1 MEVVVDSVDDREDA
15 VVLDVVLENSEELE
29 EEVVVESVLD
39 KVEVLELEDRI
50 LLDVVPVKVEEL
62 EASGEAAPAESSRL
76 GVIVLLV
83 VLFVNA
89 TLELDEEVVDDT
101 LLGRV
106 VVVSEEL
113 DDDEMEVE
121 LVVPPFE
128 LVLFVEAV
136 ELLLEISCP
145 VIWPA
150 VLRRA
155 KLRTSSNTGDASVV
169 Q

>member
-1 MEVVVDSVDDREDA
+1 MEVVVDSVDDRGDE
-15 VVLDVVLENSEELE
+15 VELDVVLDNSEELE
-29 EEVVVESVLD
+29 EEVVVDSVLD
-39 KVEVLELEDRI
+39 
-50 LLDVVPVKVEEL
+50 KVEEL
-62 EASGEAAPAESSRL
+62 EASGEAAPAEPSRL
-76 GVIVLLV
+76 EVVVLLV
-83 VLFVNA
+83 VLLVNA
-89 TLELDEEVVDDT
+89 TFEPDDEVVDVR
-101 LLGRV
+101 LLGLV

-113 DDDEMEVE
+113 DDDEMEAE
-121 LVVPPFE
+121 LVVAPFE

-155 KLRTSSNTGDASVV
+155 KLRISSNTGDASVV

>member
-1 MEVVVDSVDDREDA
+1 MVDSVDDREDE
-15 VVLDVVLENSEELE
+15 VVLDVVLENSEEVE
-29 EEVVVESVLD
+29 EEVVVDSVLD
-39 KVEVLELEDRI
+39 
-50 LLDVVPVKVEEL
+50 KVEEL
-62 EASGEAAPAESSRL
+62 EASGEAAPAEPSRL
-76 GVIVLLV
+76 EVVVLLV

-89 TLELDEEVVDDT
+89 TLEPDEAVVDGR
-101 LLGRV
+101 LLGLV

-113 DDDEMEVE
+113 DDDKMEVK

-136 ELLLEISCP
+136 ELLMEISCP

-155 KLRTSSNTGDASVV
+155 KLRISSNTGDASVV

>member
-1 MEVVVDSVDDREDA
+1 MEVVVDSVDDREDE
-15 VVLDVVLENSEELE
+15 VVLDVVLENSEEVE
-29 EEVVVESVLD
+29 EEVVVDSVLD
-39 KVEVLELEDRI
+39 
-50 LLDVVPVKVEEL
+50 KVEEL
-62 EASGEAAPAESSRL
+62 EASGEAAPAEPSRL
-76 GVIVLLV
+76 EVVVLLV

-89 TLELDEEVVDDT
+89 TLEPDEAVVDGR
-101 LLGRV
+101 LLGLV

-113 DDDEMEVE
+113 DDDKMEVK

-155 KLRTSSNTGDASVV
+155 KLRISSNTGDASVV

>member
-1 MEVVVDSVDDREDA
+1 MEVVVDSVDDREDE
-15 VVLDVVLENSEELE
+15 VVLDVVLENSEEVE
-29 EEVVVESVLD
+29 EEVVVDSVLD
-39 KVEVLELEDRI
+39 
-50 LLDVVPVKVEEL
+50 KVEEL
-62 EASGEAAPAESSRL
+62 EASGEAAPAEPSRL
-76 GVIVLLV
+76 EVVVLLV

-89 TLELDEEVVDDT
+89 TLEPDEAVVDGR
-101 LLGRV
+101 LLGLV

-113 DDDEMEVE
+113 DDDKMEVK

-136 ELLLEISCP
+136 ELLMEISCP

>member
-1 MEVVVDSVDDREDA
+1 MEVVVDSVDDRENE
-15 VVLDVVLENSEELE
+15 VVLDVVLENSEEVE
-29 EEVVVESVLD
+29 EEVVVDSVLD
-39 KVEVLELEDRI
+39 
-50 LLDVVPVKVEEL
+50 KVEEL
-62 EASGEAAPAESSRL
+62 EASGEAAPAEPSRL
-76 GVIVLLV
+76 EVVVLLV

-89 TLELDEEVVDDT
+89 TLEPDEAVVDGR
-101 LLGRV
+101 LLGLV

-113 DDDEMEVE
+113 DDDKMEVK

-155 KLRTSSNTGDASVV
+155 KLRISSNTGDASVV

>member
-1 MEVVVDSVDDREDA
+1 MEVVVDSVDDREDE
-15 VVLDVVLENSEELE
+15 VVLDVVLENSEEVE
-29 EEVVVESVLD
+29 EEVVVDSVLD
-39 KVEVLELEDRI
+39 
-50 LLDVVPVKVEEL
+50 KVEEL
-62 EASGEAAPAESSRL
+62 EASGEAAPAEPSRL
-76 GVIVLLV
+76 EVVVLLV

-89 TLELDEEVVDDT
+89 TLEPDEAVVDGR
-101 LLGRV
+101 LLGLV

-113 DDDEMEVE
+113 DDDKMEVK

-136 ELLLEISCP
+136 ELLMEISCP

-155 KLRTSSNTGDASVV
+155 KLRISSNTGDASVV

>member
-1 MEVVVDSVDDREDA
+1 MEVVVDSVDDREDE
-15 VVLDVVLENSEELE
+15 VVLDVVLENSEEVE
-29 EEVVVESVLD
+29 EEVVVDSVLD
-39 KVEVLELEDRI
+39 E
-50 LLDVVPVKVEEL
+50 VEEL
-62 EASGEAAPAESSRL
+62 EASGEAAPAEPSRL
-76 GVIVLLV
+76 EVVVLLV

-89 TLELDEEVVDDT
+89 TLEPDEAVVDGR
-101 LLGRV
+101 LLGLV

-113 DDDEMEVE
+113 DDDKMEVK

-136 ELLLEISCP
+136 ELLMEISCP

-155 KLRTSSNTGDASVV
+155 KLRISSNTGDASVV

>member
-1 MEVVVDSVDDREDA
+1 MEVVVDSVDDREDE
-15 VVLDVVLENSEELE
+15 VVLDVVLENSEEVE
-29 EEVVVESVLD
+29 EEVVVDSVLD
-39 KVEVLELEDRI
+39 
-50 LLDVVPVKVEEL
+50 KVEEL
-62 EASGEAAPAESSRL
+62 EASGEAAPAEPSRL
-76 GVIVLLV
+76 EVVVLLV

-89 TLELDEEVVDDT
+89 TLEPDEAVVDGR
-101 LLGRV
+101 LLGLV

-113 DDDEMEVE
+113 DDDKMEVK

-136 ELLLEISCP
+136 ELLMEISCP
-145 VIWPA
+145 VIWPF

-155 KLRTSSNTGDASVV
+155 KLRISSNTGDASVV

>member
-1 MEVVVDSVDDREDA
+1 MVDSVDDREDE
-15 VVLDVVLENSEELE
+15 VVLDVVLENSEEVE
-29 EEVVVESVLD
+29 EEVVVDSVLD
-39 KVEVLELEDRI
+39 
-50 LLDVVPVKVEEL
+50 KVEEL
-62 EASGEAAPAESSRL
+62 EASGEAAPAEPSRL
-76 GVIVLLV
+76 EVVVLLV

-89 TLELDEEVVDDT
+89 TLEPDEAVVDGR
-101 LLGRV
+101 LLGLV

-113 DDDEMEVE
+113 DDDKMEVK

-155 KLRTSSNTGDASVV
+155 KLRISSNTGDASVV

>member
-1 MEVVVDSVDDREDA
+1 LEVLVDSVDDREDE
-15 VVLDVVLENSEELE
+15 VVLDVVLENSGELE

-39 KVEVLELEDRI
+39 KVEMLEVEDRI
-50 LLDVVPVKVEEL
+50 LLDVVLVKVEEL
-62 EASGEAAPAESSRL
+62 EASGEAAPAEPSRL
-76 GVIVLLV
+76 EVVVLLV
-83 VLFVNA
+83 VLFGNA
-89 TLELDEEVVDDT
+89 TLERDEE
-101 LLGRV
+101 V

-145 VIWPA
+145 VIWLA

-155 KLRTSSNTGDASVV
+155 KLRISSNTGDASVV

>member
-1 MEVVVDSVDDREDA
+1 MEVVVDSVDDREDE
-15 VVLDVVLENSEELE
+15 VVLDVVLENSEEVE
-29 EEVVVESVLD
+29 EEVVVDSVLD
-39 KVEVLELEDRI
+39 
-50 LLDVVPVKVEEL
+50 KVEEL
-62 EASGEAAPAESSRL
+62 EASGEAAPAEPSRL
-76 GVIVLLV
+76 EVVVLLV

-89 TLELDEEVVDDT
+89 TLEPDEAVVDGR
-101 LLGRV
+101 LLGLV

-113 DDDEMEVE
+113 DDDNMEVK

-155 KLRTSSNTGDASVV
+155 KLRISSNTGDASVV